1 MEATIEAAPR
11 EDALVSTG
19 YHPVLILGFR
29 PDVVTDVVTGA
40 LERRRHRR
48 RHQSVRASLH
58 ASLHASLAD
67 LCPAVHQHPGSSSG
81 SG

>member
-58 ASLHASLAD
+58 ASLAD
-67 LCPAVHQHPGSSSG
+67 LRPAVHQYPGSSPG

>member
-58 ASLHASLAD
+58 ASLAD
-67 LCPAVHQHPGSSSG
+67 LRPAVHQYPGSSSG